1 MVVILNFCLK
11 VYYFIVISGRGGP
24 HVGGHLFNPPTHR
37 HKRGCLRTPTV
48 LRIKFSKK
56 KITLFPKAT
65 TSVFSSCPFK
75 KIFQKNF
82 HHFPKGHPYYFYNH
96 LFKKKSKK
104 FFIYFP
110 EGSSFFYV
118 SIFLFHFFYY
128 RFIKNKISTT
138 INFRNAY
145 IRILY
150 KFLYSFII
158 YLFAFIFDYFCIR
171 R

>member
-56 KITLFPKAT
+56 NHAFPKGHHLC
-65 TSVFSSCPFK
+65 FFLMP
-75 KIFQKNF
+75 FQKNF
-82 HHFPKGHPYYFYNH
+82 P
-96 LFKKKSKK
+96 KK
-104 FFIYFP
+104 F
-110 EGSSFFYV
+110 SSFSQRTPLLFLQSPFLKKIQKIFHIFSRRV
-118 SIFLFHFFYY
+118 IIFLCIYISISFFYY

-150 KFLYSFII
+150 KLLYSFII
-158 YLFAFIFDYFCIR
+158 YLFAFIFYYFCIR

>member
-37 HKRGCLRTPTV
+37 HKRGCLTAPTV

-56 KITLFPKAT
+56 NHAFPKGHHLC
-65 TSVFSSCPFK
+65 FFLMPFQK
-75 KIFQKNF
+75 NFPKNF

-118 SIFLFHFFYY
+118 SIFLFHFF
-128 RFIKNKISTT
+128 
-138 INFRNAY
+138 
-145 IRILY
+145 L
-150 KFLYSFII
+150 L
-158 YLFAFIFDYFCIR
+158 
-171 R
+171 